1 MKLFFK
7 YHLEN
12 FIARKSNFVYF
23 LLVISIISALLM
35 LGVKGV
41 FGMND
46 DKPFF
51 DQWWDSLTNIIS
63 IGSGDNFNERL
74 VNFLYWALGVAF
86 SGTIIAF
93 LAAKVSNFITNLNK
107 GKSTIIDTN
116 HYVIIGWNANI
127 FNIFAEIQTA
137 NLNQSKPTIL
147 CFNGLDNLEMRA
159 MIDLEISKFKKIRVL
174 TRSGDVYNIADLAR
188 TNAKNAKSVIILDD
202 TVKKNFNI
210 ETTLLAVKK
219 NIPNN
224 NIPIVVQFSNEDNIA
239 TLSDLMSNQ
248 LYPISKNKLISNVTS
263 QAVRNKH
270 ISTVVLDF
278 LDYDGDEVY
287 FFKASVFVGLTF
299 KQVMLNL
306 QSEMLIG
313 VLTNNNKVVLNPD
326 KNYIIQNEDQ
336 LIIIAEDDE
345 NDLKLHDKPYLS
357 ELLNAIAI
365 KPRIDSFEEP
375 KSILVLG
382 WSKLGQQIFDKTIKF
397 LGPGSKVSFLYRKD
411 LVTTIPNTENYSH
424 EVSLIE
430 SNTNDQELLSNCL
443 TANDFDIVLILGYD
457 DYYSEDVSDTYSMMK
472 NLAVKKILE
481 NKKTSFSTRII
492 LQLNDGSKKD
502 LISTNQESEFIVS
515 DLLSALLIT
524 QLADNPKLW
533 YVFEELFSNEGLKIN
548 INHSEDYDPIK
559 KEEISVEDLL
569 ILALKKNETLIGYV
583 ENNQCYLNPNKSKI
597 INDIT
602 KTELIVIG

>member
-224 NIPIVVQFSNEDNIA
+224 NIPIIVQFSNEDNIA

-263 QAVRNKH
+263 QAIRNKH

-278 LDYDGDEVY
+278 LDYAGDEVY
-287 FFKASVFVGLTF
+287 FFKAGVFVGLTF
-299 KQVMLNL
+299 KQVMFNL

-313 VLTNNNKVVLNPD
+313 VLTINDKVVLNPD

-345 NDLKLHDKPYLS
+345 NILKLHDKPYLS
-357 ELLNAIAI
+357 ELLNNITI
-365 KPRIDSFEEP
+365 KPRTESFEEP

-382 WSKLGQQIFDKTIKF
+382 WSKLGQQIFDKTIQF
-397 LGPGSKVSFLYRKD
+397 LGSGSKVSFLYRKD

-481 NKKTSFSTRII
+481 TKKTSFSTRII

-533 YVFEELFSNEGLKIN
+533 HVFEELFSEEGLKIN
-548 INHSEDYDPIK
+548 INHSNAYDSIK

-569 ILALKKNETLIGYV
+569 VLALKKNETLIGYV
-583 ENNQCYLNPNKSKI
+583 ENNQCFLNPNKSKI
-597 INDIT
+597 INDIN

>member
-51 DQWWDSLTNIIS
+51 DQWWDSLTNIIN

-287 FFKASVFVGLTF
+287 FFKAGVFVGLTF

-345 NDLKLHDKPYLS
+345 NILKLHDKPYLS
-357 ELLNAIAI
+357 ELLNVIAI
-365 KPRIDSFEEP
+365 KPRTESFEEP

-382 WSKLGQQIFDKTIKF
+382 WSKLGQQIFDKTIQF
-397 LGPGSKVSFLYRKD
+397 LGAGSKVSFLYRKD
-411 LVTTIPNTENYSH
+411 FATTIPNTENYSH

-430 SNTNDQELLSNCL
+430 TNTNDQELLSNCL
-443 TANDFDIVLILGYD
+443 IANDFDIVLILGYD
-457 DYYSEDVSDTYSMMK
+457 DYYSADVSDTYSMMK

-481 NKKTSFSTRII
+481 NKKTFFSTRII

-524 QLADNPKLW
+524 QLSDNPKLW

-548 INHSEDYDPIK
+548 INHSEAYDPIK

>member
-263 QAVRNKH
+263 QAIRNKH

-287 FFKASVFVGLTF
+287 FFKAGVFVGLTF

>member
-51 DQWWDSLTNIIS
+51 DQWWDSLTNIIN

-127 FNIFAEIQTA
+127 FNIFTEIQTA

-263 QAVRNKH
+263 QAIRNKH

-287 FFKASVFVGLTF
+287 FFKAGVFVGLTF

-345 NDLKLHDKPYLS
+345 NILKLHDKPYLS
-357 ELLNAIAI
+357 ELLNVIAI
-365 KPRIDSFEEP
+365 KPRTESFEEP

-382 WSKLGQQIFDKTIKF
+382 WSKLGQQIFDKTIQF
-397 LGPGSKVSFLYRKD
+397 LGAGSKVSFLYRKD
-411 LVTTIPNTENYSH
+411 FVTTIPNTENYSH

-457 DYYSEDVSDTYSMMK
+457 DHYSEDVSDTYSMMK

-548 INHSEDYDPIK
+548 INHSDAYDPIK

-569 ILALKKNETLIGYV
+569 VLALKKDETLIGYV

>member
-51 DQWWDSLTNIIS
+51 DQWWDSLTNIIN

-174 TRSGDVYNIADLAR
+174 TRSGDIYNIADLAR

-270 ISTVVLDF
+270 ISSVVLDF

-287 FFKASVFVGLTF
+287 FFKAGVFVGLTF

-345 NDLKLHDKPYLS
+345 NILKLHDKPYLS
-357 ELLNAIAI
+357 ELLNVIAI
-365 KPRIDSFEEP
+365 KPRTESFEEP

-382 WSKLGQQIFDKTIKF
+382 WSKLGQQIFDKTIQF
-397 LGPGSKVSFLYRKD
+397 LGAGSKVSFLYRKD
-411 LVTTIPNTENYSH
+411 FVTTIPNTENYSH

-430 SNTNDQELLSNCL
+430 TNTNDQELLSNCL
-443 TANDFDIVLILGYD
+443 IANDFDIVLILGYD
-457 DYYSEDVSDTYSMMK
+457 DYYSADVSDTYSMMK

-481 NKKTSFSTRII
+481 TKKTSFSTRII

-548 INHSEDYDPIK
+548 INHSDAYDPIK

-569 ILALKKNETLIGYV
+569 ILALKKDETLIGYV

>member
-174 TRSGDVYNIADLAR
+174 TRSGDVHNIADLAR
-188 TNAKNAKSVIILDD
+188 TNAKTAKSVIILDD

-270 ISTVVLDF
+270 IATVVLDF

-287 FFKASVFVGLTF
+287 FFKAGVFVGHTF

-313 VLTNNNKVVLNPD
+313 VLTINNKVVLNPD

-345 NDLKLHDKPYLS
+345 NNLKLHDKPYLS
-357 ELLNAIAI
+357 KLLNTISI
-365 KPRIDSFEEP
+365 TPRTESFEEP
-375 KSILVLG
+375 KSILVIG
-382 WSKLGQQIFDKTIKF
+382 WSKLGQQIFDKTIQF
-397 LGPGSKVSFLYRKD
+397 LGAGSKVSFLYRKD

-430 SNTNDQELLSNCL
+430 TNTNDQELLSSCL

-457 DYYSEDVSDTYSMMK
+457 DYYSEDVSDTYSLMK
-472 NLAVKKILE
+472 NLAVKKILG

-548 INHSEDYDPIK
+548 INHSEAYDPIK

-597 INDIT
+597 INDMT

>member
-46 DKPFF
+46 DKPFL
-51 DQWWDSLTNIIS
+51 DQWWDSLTNIIN

-287 FFKASVFVGLTF
+287 FFKAGVFVGLTF

-345 NDLKLHDKPYLS
+345 NILKLHDKPYLS
-357 ELLNAIAI
+357 ELLNVIAI
-365 KPRIDSFEEP
+365 KPRTESFEEP

-382 WSKLGQQIFDKTIKF
+382 WSKLGQQIFDKTIQF
-397 LGPGSKVSFLYRKD
+397 LGAGSKVSFLYRKD
-411 LVTTIPNTENYSH
+411 FVTTIPNTENYSH

-430 SNTNDQELLSNCL
+430 TNTNDQELLSNCL
-443 TANDFDIVLILGYD
+443 IANDFDIVLILGYD
-457 DYYSEDVSDTYSMMK
+457 DYYSADVSDTYSMMK

-481 NKKTSFSTRII
+481 TKKTSFSTRII

-548 INHSEDYDPIK
+548 INHSDAYDPIK

-569 ILALKKNETLIGYV
+569 ILALKKDETLIGYV

-602 KTELIVIG
+602 KTELIVIS

>member
-46 DKPFF
+46 DKPFL
-51 DQWWDSLTNIIS
+51 DLWWDSLTNIIS

-263 QAVRNKH
+263 QAIRNKH

-287 FFKASVFVGLTF
+287 FFKAGVFVDLTF

-345 NDLKLHDKPYLS
+345 NILKLHDKPYLS
-357 ELLNAIAI
+357 ELLNVIAI
-365 KPRIDSFEEP
+365 KSRTESFEEP

-382 WSKLGQQIFDKTIKF
+382 WSKLGQQIFDKTIQF
-397 LGPGSKVSFLYRKD
+397 LGAGSKVSFLYRKD
-411 LVTTIPNTENYSH
+411 FVTTIPNTENYSH

-430 SNTNDQELLSNCL
+430 TNTNDQEILSNCL
-443 TANDFDIVLILGYD
+443 IANDFDIVLILGYD

-481 NKKTSFSTRII
+481 TKKTSFSTRII

-533 YVFEELFSNEGLKIN
+533 YVFEELFSNEGLKIY
-548 INHSEDYDPIK
+548 INHSDAYDPIK

-569 ILALKKNETLIGYV
+569 VLALKKDETLIGYV

>member
-46 DKPFF
+46 DKPFL
-51 DQWWDSLTNIIS
+51 DQWWDSLTNIIN

-287 FFKASVFVGLTF
+287 FFKAGVFVGLTF

-345 NDLKLHDKPYLS
+345 NILKLHDKPYLS
-357 ELLNAIAI
+357 ELLNVIAI
-365 KPRIDSFEEP
+365 KPRTESFEEP

-382 WSKLGQQIFDKTIKF
+382 WSKLGQQIFDKTIQF
-397 LGPGSKVSFLYRKD
+397 LGAGSKVSFLYRKD
-411 LVTTIPNTENYSH
+411 FATTIPNTENYSH

-430 SNTNDQELLSNCL
+430 TNTNDQELLSNCL
-443 TANDFDIVLILGYD
+443 IANDFDIVLILGYD
-457 DYYSEDVSDTYSMMK
+457 DYYSADVSDTYSMMK

-481 NKKTSFSTRII
+481 NKKTFFSTRII

-548 INHSEDYDPIK
+548 INHSDAYDPIK

>member
-51 DQWWDSLTNIIS
+51 DQWWDSLTNIIN

-174 TRSGDVYNIADLAR
+174 TRSGDIYNIADLAR

-248 LYPISKNKLISNVTS
+248 LYPISKNKLISNVAS
-263 QAVRNKH
+263 QAIRNKH

-287 FFKASVFVGLTF
+287 FFKAGVFVGLTF

-345 NDLKLHDKPYLS
+345 NILKLHDKPYLS
-357 ELLNAIAI
+357 ELLNVIAI
-365 KPRIDSFEEP
+365 KPRTESFEEP

-382 WSKLGQQIFDKTIKF
+382 WSKLGQQIFDKTIQF
-397 LGPGSKVSFLYRKD
+397 LGAGSKVSFLYRKD
-411 LVTTIPNTENYSH
+411 FVTTIPNTENYSH

-430 SNTNDQELLSNCL
+430 TNTNDQELLSNCL
-443 TANDFDIVLILGYD
+443 IANDFDIVLILGYD
-457 DYYSEDVSDTYSMMK
+457 DYYSADVSDTYSMMK

-481 NKKTSFSTRII
+481 TKKTSFSTRII

-502 LISTNQESEFIVS
+502 LISTNKESEFIVS

-533 YVFEELFSNEGLKIN
+533 HVFEELFSNEGLKIN
-548 INHSEDYDPIK
+548 INHSDAYDPIK

-569 ILALKKNETLIGYV
+569 VLALKKDETLIGYV

>member
-46 DKPFF
+46 DKPFL
-51 DQWWDSLTNIIS
+51 DQWWDSLTNIIN

-188 TNAKNAKSVIILDD
+188 TNVKNAKSVIILDD

-270 ISTVVLDF
+270 ISSVVLDF

-287 FFKASVFVGLTF
+287 FFKAGVFVGLTF

-326 KNYIIQNEDQ
+326 KNYIIQNEDL

-345 NDLKLHDKPYLS
+345 NILKLHDKPYLS
-357 ELLNAIAI
+357 ELLNVIAI
-365 KPRIDSFEEP
+365 KPRTESFEEP

-382 WSKLGQQIFDKTIKF
+382 WSKLGQQIFDKTIQF
-397 LGPGSKVSFLYRKD
+397 LGAGSKVSFLYRKD
-411 LVTTIPNTENYSH
+411 FVTTIPNTENYSH

-430 SNTNDQELLSNCL
+430 TNTNDQELLSNCL
-443 TANDFDIVLILGYD
+443 IANDFDIVLILGYD
-457 DYYSEDVSDTYSMMK
+457 DYYSADVSDTYSMMK

-481 NKKTSFSTRII
+481 TKKTSFSTRII

-548 INHSEDYDPIK
+548 INHSDAYDPIK

-569 ILALKKNETLIGYV
+569 ILALKKDETLIGYV

>member
-51 DQWWDSLTNIIS
+51 DQWWDSLTNIIN

-270 ISTVVLDF
+270 ISSVVLDF

-287 FFKASVFVGLTF
+287 FFKAGVFVGLTF

-345 NDLKLHDKPYLS
+345 NILKLHDKPYLS
-357 ELLNAIAI
+357 ELLNVIAI
-365 KPRIDSFEEP
+365 KPRTESFEEP

-382 WSKLGQQIFDKTIKF
+382 WSKLGQQIFDKTIQF
-397 LGPGSKVSFLYRKD
+397 LGAGSKVSFLYRKD
-411 LVTTIPNTENYSH
+411 FVTTIPNTENYSH

-430 SNTNDQELLSNCL
+430 TNTNDQELLSNCL
-443 TANDFDIVLILGYD
+443 IANDFDIVLILGYD
-457 DYYSEDVSDTYSMMK
+457 DYYSADVSDTYSMMK

-481 NKKTSFSTRII
+481 TKKTSFSTRII

-548 INHSEDYDPIK
+548 INHSDAYDPIK

>member
-46 DKPFF
+46 DQPFF
-51 DQWWDSLTNIIS
+51 DQWWNSLTKIIK
-63 IGSGDNFNERL
+63 IGSGENFNERL

-127 FNIFAEIQTA
+127 FNIFAEIQMA

-210 ETTLLAVKK
+210 ETTLLAIKK

-248 LYPISKNKLISNVTS
+248 LYPISKNRLISNVTS

-270 ISTVVLDF
+270 ISSVVLDF

-287 FFKASVFVGLTF
+287 FFKAGPFVSLTF
-299 KQVMLNL
+299 KQVMLSL
-306 QSEMLIG
+306 SSEMLIG
-313 VLTNNNKVVLNPD
+313 IITKNNKVVLNPD

-345 NDLKLHDKPYLS
+345 NDLKLHEKPYFS
-357 ELLNAIAI
+357 ELLNTISI
-365 KPRIDSFEEP
+365 EPRTESFEKP
-375 KSILVLG
+375 KSILVIG
-382 WSKLGQQIFDKTIKF
+382 WSKLGQQIFDKTIQF
-397 LGPGSKVSFLYRKD
+397 LGAGSKVSFLYRKD
-411 LVTTIPNTENYSH
+411 LVTTIPNTANYSH
-424 EVSLIE
+424 EVSLVE
-430 SNTNDQELLSNCL
+430 TNTNDQELLSNCL
-443 TANDFDIVLILGYD
+443 TTNDFDIVLILGYD

-481 NKKTSFSTRII
+481 SKQTSFSTRII

-502 LISTNQESEFIVS
+502 LISTNQDSEFIVS

-548 INHSEDYDPIK
+548 INHSECYEPIK
-559 KEEISVEDLL
+559 KEEINVEDLL
-569 ILALKKNETLIGYV
+569 VSALKKNETLIGYV

-597 INDIT
+597 INDIN

>member
-159 MIDLEISKFKKIRVL
+159 MIDLEISKFKRIRVL

-202 TVKKNFNI
+202 TIKKNFNI

-224 NIPIVVQFSNEDNIA
+224 NIPIIVQFSNEDNIA

-263 QAVRNKH
+263 QAIRNKH

-278 LDYDGDEVY
+278 LDYAGDEVY
-287 FFKASVFVGLTF
+287 FFKAGVFVGLTF
-299 KQVMLNL
+299 KQVMFNL

-313 VLTNNNKVVLNPD
+313 VLTINDKVVLNPD

-345 NDLKLHDKPYLS
+345 NVLKLHDKPYLS
-357 ELLNAIAI
+357 ELLNAITI
-365 KPRIDSFEEP
+365 NPRTESFEEP
-375 KSILVLG
+375 KLILVIG
-382 WSKLGQQIFDKTIKF
+382 WSKLGQQIFDKTIQF
-397 LGPGSKVSFLYRKD
+397 LGVGSKVSFLYRKD
-411 LVTTIPNTENYSH
+411 LVTSIPNTENCSH

-430 SNTNDQELLSNCL
+430 TKTNDQEFLSNCL

-481 NKKTSFSTRII
+481 NKKTSSSTRII

-533 YVFEELFSNEGLKIN
+533 HVFEELFSEEGLKIN
-548 INHSEDYDPIK
+548 INHSNAYDSIK

-569 ILALKKNETLIGYV
+569 VLALKKNETLIGYV
-583 ENNQCYLNPNKSKI
+583 ENNQCFLNPNKSKI
-597 INDIT
+597 INDIN

>member
-51 DQWWDSLTNIIS
+51 DQWWDSLTNIIN

-159 MIDLEISKFKKIRVL
+159 MIDLEISKFKRIRVL

-210 ETTLLAVKK
+210 ETTLLVVKK

-287 FFKASVFVGLTF
+287 FFKAGVFVGLTF

-313 VLTNNNKVVLNPD
+313 VLTKNNKVVLNPD

-345 NDLKLHDKPYLS
+345 NILKLHDKPYLS
-357 ELLNAIAI
+357 ELLNVIAI
-365 KPRIDSFEEP
+365 KPRTESFEEP

-382 WSKLGQQIFDKTIKF
+382 WSKLGQQIFDKTIQF
-397 LGPGSKVSFLYRKD
+397 LGAGSKVSFLYRKD
-411 LVTTIPNTENYSH
+411 FVTTIPNTENYSH

-481 NKKTSFSTRII
+481 TKKTSFSTRII

-548 INHSEDYDPIK
+548 INHSDAYDPIK

-569 ILALKKNETLIGYV
+569 ILALKKDETLIGYV

>member
-107 GKSTIIDTN
+107 GKSTIIDAN

-127 FNIFAEIQTA
+127 FNIFTEIQTA

-202 TVKKNFNI
+202 SVKKNFNI

-287 FFKASVFVGLTF
+287 FFKAGVFVGLTF

-345 NDLKLHDKPYLS
+345 NILKLHDKPYLS
-357 ELLNAIAI
+357 ELLNTITI
-365 KPRIDSFEEP
+365 KPRTESFEEP

-382 WSKLGQQIFDKTIKF
+382 WSKLGQQIFDKTIQF

-424 EVSLIE
+424 EVSLID

-548 INHSEDYDPIK
+548 INHSEAYDPIK

>member
-46 DKPFF
+46 DKPFL
-51 DQWWDSLTNIIS
+51 DQWWDSLTNIIN

-270 ISTVVLDF
+270 ISSVVLDF

-287 FFKASVFVGLTF
+287 FFKAGVFVGLTF

-345 NDLKLHDKPYLS
+345 NILKLHDKPYLS
-357 ELLNAIAI
+357 ELLNVIAI
-365 KPRIDSFEEP
+365 KPRTESFEEP

-382 WSKLGQQIFDKTIKF
+382 WSKLGQQIFDKTIQF
-397 LGPGSKVSFLYRKD
+397 LGAGSKVSFLYRKD
-411 LVTTIPNTENYSH
+411 FVTTIPNTENYSH

-430 SNTNDQELLSNCL
+430 TNTNDQELLSNCL
-443 TANDFDIVLILGYD
+443 IANDFDIVLILGYD
-457 DYYSEDVSDTYSMMK
+457 DYYSADVSDTYSMMK

-548 INHSEDYDPIK
+548 INHSDAYDPIK

-569 ILALKKNETLIGYV
+569 ILALKKDETLIGYV

>member
-51 DQWWDSLTNIIS
+51 DQWWDSLTNIIN

-263 QAVRNKH
+263 QAIRNKH

-287 FFKASVFVGLTF
+287 FFKAGVFVGLTF

-345 NDLKLHDKPYLS
+345 NILKLHDKPYLS
-357 ELLNAIAI
+357 ELLNVIAI
-365 KPRIDSFEEP
+365 KPRTESFEEP

-382 WSKLGQQIFDKTIKF
+382 WSKLGQQIFDKTIQF
-397 LGPGSKVSFLYRKD
+397 LGAGSKVSFLYRKD
-411 LVTTIPNTENYSH
+411 FVTTIPNTENYSH

-430 SNTNDQELLSNCL
+430 TNTNDQELLSNCL
-443 TANDFDIVLILGYD
+443 IANDFDIVLILGYD

-481 NKKTSFSTRII
+481 TKKTSFSTRII

-548 INHSEDYDPIK
+548 INHSDAYDPIK

-569 ILALKKNETLIGYV
+569 VLALKKDETLIGYV

>member
-46 DKPFF
+46 DKPFL
-51 DQWWDSLTNIIS
+51 DQWWDSLTNIIN

-287 FFKASVFVGLTF
+287 FFKAGVFVGLTF

-326 KNYIIQNEDQ
+326 KNYIIQNEDL

-345 NDLKLHDKPYLS
+345 NILKLHDKPYLS
-357 ELLNAIAI
+357 ELLNVIAI
-365 KPRIDSFEEP
+365 KPRTESFEEP

-382 WSKLGQQIFDKTIKF
+382 WSKLGQQIFDKTIQF
-397 LGPGSKVSFLYRKD
+397 LGAGSKVSFLYRKD
-411 LVTTIPNTENYSH
+411 FVTTIPNTENYSH

-430 SNTNDQELLSNCL
+430 TNTNDQELLSNCL
-443 TANDFDIVLILGYD
+443 IANDFDIVLILGYD
-457 DYYSEDVSDTYSMMK
+457 DYYSADVSDTYSMMK

-481 NKKTSFSTRII
+481 TKKTSFSTRII

-548 INHSEDYDPIK
+548 INHSDAYDPIK

-569 ILALKKNETLIGYV
+569 ILALKKDETLIGYV

>member
-46 DKPFF
+46 DKPFL

-116 HYVIIGWNANI
+116 HYVIIGWNSNI

-278 LDYDGDEVY
+278 LDYAGDEVY
-287 FFKASVFVGLTF
+287 FFKAGVFVGLTF

-336 LIIIAEDDE
+336 LIIIAEDDK
-345 NDLKLHDKPYLS
+345 NILKLHDKPYLS
-357 ELLNAIAI
+357 ELLNTLTI
-365 KPRIDSFEEP
+365 KPRTESFEEP

-382 WSKLGQQIFDKTIKF
+382 WSKLGQQIFDKTIQF

-502 LISTNQESEFIVS
+502 LISTNKESEFIVS

-548 INHSEDYDPIK
+548 INHSEAYDPIK

>member
-46 DKPFF
+46 DKPFL
-51 DQWWDSLTNIIS
+51 DQWWDSLTNIIN

-270 ISTVVLDF
+270 ISSVVLDF

-287 FFKASVFVGLTF
+287 FFKAGVFVGFTF

-345 NDLKLHDKPYLS
+345 NILKLHDKPYLS
-357 ELLNAIAI
+357 ELLNVIAI
-365 KPRIDSFEEP
+365 KPRTESFEEP

-382 WSKLGQQIFDKTIKF
+382 WSKLGQQIFDKTIQF
-397 LGPGSKVSFLYRKD
+397 LGAGSKVSFLYRKD
-411 LVTTIPNTENYSH
+411 FVTTIPNTENYSH

-430 SNTNDQELLSNCL
+430 TNTNDQELLSNCL
-443 TANDFDIVLILGYD
+443 IANDFDIVLILGYD
-457 DYYSEDVSDTYSMMK
+457 DYYSADVSDTYSMMK

-481 NKKTSFSTRII
+481 TKKTSFSTRII

-548 INHSEDYDPIK
+548 INHSEAYDPIK

>member
-46 DKPFF
+46 DKPFL
-51 DQWWDSLTNIIS
+51 DQWWDSLTNIIN

-287 FFKASVFVGLTF
+287 FFKAGVFVGLTF

-345 NDLKLHDKPYLS
+345 NILKLHDKPYLS
-357 ELLNAIAI
+357 ELLNVIAI
-365 KPRIDSFEEP
+365 KPRTESFEEP

-382 WSKLGQQIFDKTIKF
+382 WSKLGQQIFDKTIQF
-397 LGPGSKVSFLYRKD
+397 LGAGSKVSFLYRKD
-411 LVTTIPNTENYSH
+411 FVTTIPNTENYSH

-430 SNTNDQELLSNCL
+430 TNTNDQELLSNCL
-443 TANDFDIVLILGYD
+443 IANDFDIVLILGYD
-457 DYYSEDVSDTYSMMK
+457 DYYSADVSDTYSMMK

-481 NKKTSFSTRII
+481 TKKTSFSTRII

-548 INHSEDYDPIK
+548 INHSDAYDPIK

>member
-1 MKLFFK
+1 
-7 YHLEN
+7 
-12 FIARKSNFVYF
+12 
-23 LLVISIISALLM
+23 M

-46 DKPFF
+46 DKPFL

-287 FFKASVFVGLTF
+287 FFKAGVFIGLTF

-345 NDLKLHDKPYLS
+345 NIMKLHDKPYLS
-357 ELLNAIAI
+357 ELLNVIAI
-365 KPRIDSFEEP
+365 KPRTESFEEP

-382 WSKLGQQIFDKTIKF
+382 WSKLGQQIFDKTIQF
-397 LGPGSKVSFLYRKD
+397 LGAGSKVSFLYRKD
-411 LVTTIPNTENYSH
+411 FVTTIPNTENYSH

-430 SNTNDQELLSNCL
+430 TNTNDQELLSNCL
-443 TANDFDIVLILGYD
+443 IANDFDIVLILGYD

-481 NKKTSFSTRII
+481 TKKTSFSTRII

-502 LISTNQESEFIVS
+502 LISTNKESEFIVS

-533 YVFEELFSNEGLKIN
+533 HVFEELFSNEGLKIN
-548 INHSEDYDPIK
+548 INHSDAYDPIK

-569 ILALKKNETLIGYV
+569 VLALKKDETLIGYV

>member
-46 DKPFF
+46 DKPFL
-51 DQWWDSLTNIIS
+51 DQWWDSLTNIIN

-270 ISTVVLDF
+270 ISSVVLDF

-287 FFKASVFVGLTF
+287 FFKAGVFVGLTF

-345 NDLKLHDKPYLS
+345 NILKLHDKPYLS
-357 ELLNAIAI
+357 ELLNVIAI
-365 KPRIDSFEEP
+365 KPRTESFEEP

-382 WSKLGQQIFDKTIKF
+382 WSKLGQQIFDKTIQF
-397 LGPGSKVSFLYRKD
+397 LGAGSKVSFLYRKD
-411 LVTTIPNTENYSH
+411 FVTTIPNTENYSH

-481 NKKTSFSTRII
+481 TKKTSFSTRII

-548 INHSEDYDPIK
+548 INHSDAYDPIK

-569 ILALKKNETLIGYV
+569 ILALKKDETLIGYV

>member
-127 FNIFAEIQTA
+127 FNIFTEIQTA

-263 QAVRNKH
+263 QAIRNKH

-287 FFKASVFVGLTF
+287 FFKAGVFVGLTF

-345 NDLKLHDKPYLS
+345 NILKLHDKPYLS
-357 ELLNAIAI
+357 ELLNNITI
-365 KPRIDSFEEP
+365 KPRTESFEEP

>member
-46 DKPFF
+46 DKPFL
-51 DQWWDSLTNIIS
+51 DQWWDSLTNIIN

-270 ISTVVLDF
+270 ISSVVLDF

-287 FFKASVFVGLTF
+287 FFKAGVFVGLTF

-345 NDLKLHDKPYLS
+345 NILKLHDKPYLS
-357 ELLNAIAI
+357 ELLNVIAI
-365 KPRIDSFEEP
+365 KPRTESFEEP

-382 WSKLGQQIFDKTIKF
+382 WSKLGQQIFDKTIQF
-397 LGPGSKVSFLYRKD
+397 LGAGSKVSFLYRKD
-411 LVTTIPNTENYSH
+411 FVTTIPNTENYSH

-430 SNTNDQELLSNCL
+430 TNTNDQELLSNCL
-443 TANDFDIVLILGYD
+443 IANDFDIVLILGYD
-457 DYYSEDVSDTYSMMK
+457 DYYSADVSDTYSMMK

-481 NKKTSFSTRII
+481 TKKTSFSTRII

-548 INHSEDYDPIK
+548 INHSDAYDPIK

-569 ILALKKNETLIGYV
+569 ILALKKDETLIGYV

>member
-46 DKPFF
+46 DKPFL
-51 DQWWDSLTNIIS
+51 DQWWDSLTNIIN

-287 FFKASVFVGLTF
+287 FFKAGVFVGLTF

-345 NDLKLHDKPYLS
+345 NILKLHDKPYLS
-357 ELLNAIAI
+357 ELLNVIAI
-365 KPRIDSFEEP
+365 KPRTESFEEP

-382 WSKLGQQIFDKTIKF
+382 WSKLGQQIFDKTIQF
-397 LGPGSKVSFLYRKD
+397 LGAGSKVSFLYRKD
-411 LVTTIPNTENYSH
+411 FVTTIPNTENYSH

-430 SNTNDQELLSNCL
+430 TNTNDQELLSNCL
-443 TANDFDIVLILGYD
+443 IANDFDIVLILGYD
-457 DYYSEDVSDTYSMMK
+457 DYYSADVSDTYSMMK

-481 NKKTSFSTRII
+481 TKKTSFSTRII

-548 INHSEDYDPIK
+548 INHSDAYDPIK

-569 ILALKKNETLIGYV
+569 ILALKKDETLIGYV

>member
-46 DKPFF
+46 DKPFL
-51 DQWWDSLTNIIS
+51 DQWWDSLTNIIN

-159 MIDLEISKFKKIRVL
+159 MIDLEISKFKRIRVL

-270 ISTVVLDF
+270 ISSVVLDF

-287 FFKASVFVGLTF
+287 FFKAGVFVGLTF

-313 VLTNNNKVVLNPD
+313 VLTKNNKVVLNPD

-345 NDLKLHDKPYLS
+345 NILKLHDKPYLS
-357 ELLNAIAI
+357 ELLNVIAI
-365 KPRIDSFEEP
+365 KPRTESFEEP

-382 WSKLGQQIFDKTIKF
+382 WSKLGQQIFDKTIQF
-397 LGPGSKVSFLYRKD
+397 LGAGSKVSFLYRKD
-411 LVTTIPNTENYSH
+411 FVTTIPNTENYSH

-430 SNTNDQELLSNCL
+430 TNTNDQELLSNCL
-443 TANDFDIVLILGYD
+443 IANDFDIVLILGYD
-457 DYYSEDVSDTYSMMK
+457 DYYSADVSDTYSMMK

-481 NKKTSFSTRII
+481 TKKTSFSTRII

-548 INHSEDYDPIK
+548 INHSDAYDPIK

>member
-51 DQWWDSLTNIIS
+51 DQWWDSLTNIIN

-174 TRSGDVYNIADLAR
+174 TRSGDIYNIADLAR

-270 ISTVVLDF
+270 ISSVVLDF

-287 FFKASVFVGLTF
+287 FFKAGVFVGLTF

-345 NDLKLHDKPYLS
+345 NILKLHDKPYLS
-357 ELLNAIAI
+357 ELLNVIAI
-365 KPRIDSFEEP
+365 KPRTESFEEP

-382 WSKLGQQIFDKTIKF
+382 WSKLGQQIFDKTIQF
-397 LGPGSKVSFLYRKD
+397 LGAGSKVSFLYRKD
-411 LVTTIPNTENYSH
+411 FVTTIPNTENYSH

-430 SNTNDQELLSNCL
+430 TNTNDQELLSNCL
-443 TANDFDIVLILGYD
+443 IANDFDIVLILGYD
-457 DYYSEDVSDTYSMMK
+457 DYYSADVSDTYSMMK

-481 NKKTSFSTRII
+481 TKKTSFSTRII

-548 INHSEDYDPIK
+548 INHSDAYDPIK

-569 ILALKKNETLIGYV
+569 VLALKKDETLIGYV

>member
-46 DKPFF
+46 DKPFL
-51 DQWWDSLTNIIS
+51 DQWWDSLTNIIN

-287 FFKASVFVGLTF
+287 FFKAGVFVGLTF

-345 NDLKLHDKPYLS
+345 NILKLHDKPYLS
-357 ELLNAIAI
+357 ELLNVIAI
-365 KPRIDSFEEP
+365 KPRTESFEEP

-382 WSKLGQQIFDKTIKF
+382 WSKLGQQIFDKTIQF
-397 LGPGSKVSFLYRKD
+397 LGAGSKVSFLYRKD
-411 LVTTIPNTENYSH
+411 FATTIPNTENYSH

-430 SNTNDQELLSNCL
+430 TNTNDQELLSNCL
-443 TANDFDIVLILGYD
+443 IANDFDIVLILGYD
-457 DYYSEDVSDTYSMMK
+457 DYYSADVSDTYSMMK

-481 NKKTSFSTRII
+481 TKKTSFSTRII

-548 INHSEDYDPIK
+548 INHSEAYDPIK
-559 KEEISVEDLL
+559 KEEISVQDLL

>member
-46 DKPFF
+46 DKPFL

-287 FFKASVFVGLTF
+287 FFKAGVFIGLTF

-345 NDLKLHDKPYLS
+345 NIMKLHDKPYLS
-357 ELLNAIAI
+357 ELLNVIAI
-365 KPRIDSFEEP
+365 KPRTESFEEP

-382 WSKLGQQIFDKTIKF
+382 WSKLGQQIFDKTIQF
-397 LGPGSKVSFLYRKD
+397 LGAGSKVSFLYRKD
-411 LVTTIPNTENYSH
+411 FVTTIPNTENYSH

-430 SNTNDQELLSNCL
+430 TNTNDQELLSNCL
-443 TANDFDIVLILGYD
+443 IANDFDIVLILGYD

-481 NKKTSFSTRII
+481 TKKTSFSTRII

-502 LISTNQESEFIVS
+502 LISTNKESEFIVS

-533 YVFEELFSNEGLKIN
+533 HVFEELFSNEGLKIN
-548 INHSEDYDPIK
+548 INHSDAYDPIK

-569 ILALKKNETLIGYV
+569 VLALKKDETLIGYV

>member
-46 DKPFF
+46 DKPFL

-127 FNIFAEIQTA
+127 FSIFAEIQTA

-287 FFKASVFVGLTF
+287 FFKAGVFVGLTF

-345 NDLKLHDKPYLS
+345 NILKLHDKPSLS
-357 ELLNAIAI
+357 ELLNVIAI
-365 KPRIDSFEEP
+365 KPRTESFEEP

-382 WSKLGQQIFDKTIKF
+382 WSKLGQLIFDKTIQF
-397 LGPGSKVSFLYRKD
+397 LGAGSKVSFLYRKD
-411 LVTTIPNTENYSH
+411 FVTTIPNTENYSH

-430 SNTNDQELLSNCL
+430 TNTNDQELLSNCL
-443 TANDFDIVLILGYD
+443 IANDFDIVLILGYD
-457 DYYSEDVSDTYSMMK
+457 DYYSADVSDTYSMMK

-481 NKKTSFSTRII
+481 TKKTSFSTRII

-548 INHSEDYDPIK
+548 INHSDAYDPIK

-569 ILALKKNETLIGYV
+569 ILALKKDETLIGYV

>member
-46 DKPFF
+46 DKPFL
-51 DQWWDSLTNIIS
+51 DQWWDSLTNIIN

-287 FFKASVFVGLTF
+287 FFKAGVFVGLTF

-345 NDLKLHDKPYLS
+345 NILKLHDKPYLS
-357 ELLNAIAI
+357 ELLNVIAI
-365 KPRIDSFEEP
+365 KPRTESFEEP

-382 WSKLGQQIFDKTIKF
+382 WSKLGQQIFDKTIQF
-397 LGPGSKVSFLYRKD
+397 LGAGSKVFFLYRKD
-411 LVTTIPNTENYSH
+411 FVTTIPNTENYSH

-430 SNTNDQELLSNCL
+430 TNTNDQELLSNCL
-443 TANDFDIVLILGYD
+443 IANDFDIVLILGYD
-457 DYYSEDVSDTYSMMK
+457 DYYSADVSDTYSMMK

-481 NKKTSFSTRII
+481 TKKTSFSTRII

-548 INHSEDYDPIK
+548 INHSDAYDPIK

-569 ILALKKNETLIGYV
+569 ILALKKDETLIGYV

>member
-46 DKPFF
+46 DKPFL
-51 DQWWDSLTNIIS
+51 DQWWDSLTNIIN

-127 FNIFAEIQTA
+127 FTIFAEIQTA

-287 FFKASVFVGLTF
+287 FFKAGVFVGLTF

-345 NDLKLHDKPYLS
+345 NILKLHDKPYLS
-357 ELLNAIAI
+357 ELLNVIAI
-365 KPRIDSFEEP
+365 KPRTESFEEP

-382 WSKLGQQIFDKTIKF
+382 WSKLGQQIFDKTIQF
-397 LGPGSKVSFLYRKD
+397 LGAGSKVSFLYRKD
-411 LVTTIPNTENYSH
+411 FVTTIPNTENYSH

-430 SNTNDQELLSNCL
+430 TNTNDQELLSNCL
-443 TANDFDIVLILGYD
+443 IANDFDIVLILGYD
-457 DYYSEDVSDTYSMMK
+457 DYYSADVSDTYSMMK

-481 NKKTSFSTRII
+481 TKKTSFSTRII

-548 INHSEDYDPIK
+548 INHSDAYDPIK

-569 ILALKKNETLIGYV
+569 ILALKKDETLIGYV

>member
-51 DQWWDSLTNIIS
+51 DQWWDSLTNIIN

-278 LDYDGDEVY
+278 LDYAGDEVY
-287 FFKASVFVGLTF
+287 FFKAGVFVGFTF

-336 LIIIAEDDE
+336 LILIAEDDE
-345 NDLKLHDKPYLS
+345 NILKLHDKPYLS
-357 ELLNAIAI
+357 ELLNVIAI
-365 KPRIDSFEEP
+365 KPRTESFEEP

-382 WSKLGQQIFDKTIKF
+382 WSKLGQQIFDKTIQF
-397 LGPGSKVSFLYRKD
+397 LGAS
-411 LVTTIPNTENYSH
+411 
-424 EVSLIE
+424 
-430 SNTNDQELLSNCL
+430 
-443 TANDFDIVLILGYD
+443 
-457 DYYSEDVSDTYSMMK
+457 
-472 NLAVKKILE
+472 
-481 NKKTSFSTRII
+481 
-492 LQLNDGSKKD
+492 
-502 LISTNQESEFIVS
+502 
-515 DLLSALLIT
+515 
-524 QLADNPKLW
+524 
-533 YVFEELFSNEGLKIN
+533 
-548 INHSEDYDPIK
+548 
-559 KEEISVEDLL
+559 
-569 ILALKKNETLIGYV
+569 
-583 ENNQCYLNPNKSKI
+583 
-597 INDIT
+597 
-602 KTELIVIG
+602 

>member
-51 DQWWDSLTNIIS
+51 DQWWDSLTNIIN

-127 FNIFAEIQTA
+127 FNIFTEIQTA

-270 ISTVVLDF
+270 ISSVVLDF

-287 FFKASVFVGLTF
+287 FFKAGVFVGLTF

-345 NDLKLHDKPYLS
+345 NILKLHDKPYLS
-357 ELLNAIAI
+357 ELLNVIAI
-365 KPRIDSFEEP
+365 KPRTESFEEP

-382 WSKLGQQIFDKTIKF
+382 WSKLGQQIFDKTIQF
-397 LGPGSKVSFLYRKD
+397 LGAGSKVSFLYRKD
-411 LVTTIPNTENYSH
+411 FVTTIPNTENYSH

-457 DYYSEDVSDTYSMMK
+457 DHYSEDVSDTYSMMK

-548 INHSEDYDPIK
+548 INHSDAYDPIK

-569 ILALKKNETLIGYV
+569 VLALKKDETLIGYV